1 VESPAA
7 ILGAVV
13 LAAGEARRMDGRAK
27 PLIERDGVPLVRRV
41 AQALLDAG
49 VDEVVVVIGH
59 RSDEVAWAVHDL
71 PVLVVVNEDYAVG
84 HVRSLRMGLAAMPET
99 VTAVLVALADQPLL
113 EAADLRAVIHAWAS
127 RGPARAVVPRV
138 QQRRGHP
145 VMLDAS
151 ACAEILRGDA
161 GYGARE
167 WLDEH
172 PDDVAWLDSDNLHY
186 VEDVDFPEDLERIA
200 QRHGCSMRWPQG
212 AGAEVHKR

>member
-1 VESPAA
+1 
-7 ILGAVV
+7 
-13 LAAGEARRMDGRAK
+13 MDGRAK

-41 AQALLDAG
+41 AQSLLDAG
-49 VDEVVVVIGH
+49 VGEVVVVVGH

-71 PVLVVVNEDYAVG
+71 PVLVVVNDDYATG
-84 HVRSLRMGLAAMPET
+84 HARSLRMGLAAMPET
-99 VTAVLVALADQPLL
+99 VNATLIALADQPLL
-113 EAADLRAVIHAWAS
+113 EAADVAAVIEAYAR

-145 VMLDAS
+145 VMLDAGV
-151 ACAEILRGDA
+151 CAEILRGNA

-172 PDDVAWLDSDNLHY
+172 PDEVAWLDSDNLHY

-200 QRHGCSMRWPQG
+200 QRHGCAMRWP
-212 AGAEVHKR
+212 AES

>member
-1 VESPAA
+1 VADRRA
-7 ILGAVV
+7 TTVGTAFAGVV

-49 VDEVVVVIGH
+49 VGEVVVVVGH

-71 PVLVVVNEDYAVG
+71 PVLVIVNGDYAAG
-84 HVRSLRMGLAAMPET
+84 HVRSLRRGLAAMPEAA
-99 VTAVLVALADQPLL
+99 TAVLVALADQPLL
-113 EAADLRAVIHAWAS
+113 EAADVRAVVDAYAR

-145 VMLDAS
+145 VMLDAG

-172 PDDVAWLDSDNLHY
+172 PDEVAWLDSDNLHY
-186 VEDVDFPEDLERIA
+186 IEDVDFPEDLERIA
-200 QRHGCSMRWPQG
+200 QRHGCAMRWPP
-212 AGAEVHKR
+212 AS

>member
-1 VESPAA
+1 
-7 ILGAVV
+7 
-13 LAAGEARRMDGRAK
+13 MDGRAK

-41 AQALLDAG
+41 VQALLAAG
-49 VDEVVVVIGH
+49 VGEVVVVVGH

-71 PVLVVVNEDYAVG
+71 PVLVIVNEDYAAG
-84 HVRSLRMGLAAMPET
+84 HVRSLRKGLAALPDA

-113 EAADLRAVIHAWAS
+113 EAADVSAVIDAGER

-145 VMLDAS
+145 VMLDAG
-151 ACAEILRGDA
+151 ACAEILRGNA

-172 PDDVAWLDSDNLHY
+172 PDEVAWFDSDNLHY

-200 QRHGCSMRWPQG
+200 QRHGCAMRWPD
-212 AGAEVHKR
+212 RR

>member
-1 VESPAA
+1 
-7 ILGAVV
+7 
-13 LAAGEARRMDGRAK
+13 MHGRAK

-49 VDEVVVVIGH
+49 VGEVVVVVGH
-59 RSDEVAWAVHDL
+59 RSDEVAWAVKEL
-71 PVLVVVNEDYAVG
+71 PVLVVVNDDYAAG
-84 HVRSLRMGLAAMPET
+84 HVRSLRKGFAALSET

-113 EAADLRAVIHAWAS
+113 EADDVGAIIDAYAR

-145 VMLDAS
+145 VMLDAGV
-151 ACAEILRGDA
+151 CAEILRGNA

-172 PDDVAWLDSDNLHY
+172 PDEIAWLDSDNLHY
-186 VEDVDFPEDLERIA
+186 VEDLDFPEDLERIA
-200 QRHGCSMRWPQG
+200 QRHGCSMRWPNG
-212 AGAEVHKR
+212 S

>member
-1 VESPAA
+1 VAPAA
-7 ILGAVV
+7 AVLGAVV

-41 AQALLDAG
+41 VQALLAAG
-49 VDEVVVVIGH
+49 VGEVVVVVGH

-71 PVLVVVNEDYAVG
+71 PVLVIVNEDYAAG
-84 HVRSLRMGLAAMPET
+84 HVRSLRKGLAALPDA

-113 EAADLRAVIHAWAS
+113 EAADVSAVIDAGER

-145 VMLDAS
+145 VMLDAG
-151 ACAEILRGDA
+151 ACAEILRGNA

-167 WLDEH
+167 
-172 PDDVAWLDSDNLHY
+172 VAGRAPRRGR
-186 VEDVDFPEDLERIA
+186 VAR
-200 QRHGCSMRWPQG
+200 QRQPPLRRRRRLPRGPRAHRAAARLRDALAVVSVRS
-212 AGAEVHKR
+212 

>member
-1 VESPAA
+1 M
-7 ILGAVV
+7 G
-13 LAAGEARRMDGRAK
+13 RRAK

-41 AQALLDAG
+41 VQALLDAG
-49 VDEVVVVIGH
+49 VGEVVVVVGY
-59 RSDEVAWAVHDL
+59 RADEVGWVIKDL
-71 PVLVVVNEDYAVG
+71 PVSVVINDDCAAG

-113 EAADLRAVIHAWAS
+113 EAADVSVVIDAYAH

-151 ACAEILRGDA
+151 ACAEILRGNA

-172 PDDVAWLDSDNLHY
+172 PDEIAWLDSDNLHY

-200 QRHGCSMRWPQG
+200 QRHGCAMRWPTG
-212 AGAEVHKR
+212 SIGS